1 MPSPESSQSH
11 IAAIIVTYQPN
22 VLGLGQLL
30 TSLEGQVEKVLIVDN
45 DSSAAQVAWI
55 KRQVGPTIDF
65 LSLGENLGVA
75 AALNRGT
82 AWAQGNG
89 FTHVIFF
96 DQDSLP
102 ETNMVTTLLSWEE
115 TAASSGARIAAVGPR
130 YYDPRHSC
138 PAPFIRFD
146 GWRIHKI
153 GCTAKPQEH
162 EVSYLITS
170 GSLIRLSVLEDV
182 GLMDET
188 LFIDYIDVEWG
199 LRARSKGYRCV
210 GLDSA
215 SMRHSLGDEVI
226 TWGRGR
232 QSISVRSPL
241 RNYYLCRNALL
252 IYRRSHIPLNWVLND
267 AWRLLLKFAFFTLIT
282 PPRLQ
287 NLKMMTLGLWHGLRS
302 VGGKYLERRAEP

>member
-1 MPSPESSQSH
+1 MIAKNNPSNT
-11 IAAIIVTYQPN
+11 AAIVVTYHPD
-22 VLGLGQLL
+22 LIALERLL
-30 TSLEGQVEKVLIVDN
+30 VALQAQVEKILIVDN
-45 DSSAAQVAWI
+45 GSPPEPLDWLRKQAGKEKVLLPLEQ
-55 KRQVGPTIDF
+55 
-65 LSLGENLGVA
+65 NLGVA
-75 AALNRGT
+75 TALNLAVR
-82 AWAQGNG
+82 WAQRNG
-89 FTHVIFF
+89 FTHVILF

-102 ETNMVTTLLSWEE
+102 ETGMVTTLLSWEE

-146 GWRIHKI
+146 GWKIHKI
-153 GCTAKPQEH
+153 GCTAKPEEH

-170 GSLIRLSVLEDV
+170 GSLIRLSVLAEV

-215 SMRHSLGDEVI
+215 RMRHSLGDEVI

-232 QSISVRSPL
+232 QSVSVRSPL

-252 IYRRSHIPLNWVLND
+252 IYRRGHVPLNWVLND

-287 NLKMMTLGLWHGLRS
+287 NLKMMTLGLWHGLRG

>member
-1 MPSPESSQSH
+1 MIAKNNPSNT
-11 IAAIIVTYQPN
+11 AAIVVTYHPD
-22 VLGLGQLL
+22 LIALERLL
-30 TSLEGQVEKVLIVDN
+30 VALQAQVEKILIVDN
-45 DSSAAQVAWI
+45 GSPPEPLDWLRKQAGKEKVLLPLEQ
-55 KRQVGPTIDF
+55 
-65 LSLGENLGVA
+65 NLGVA
-75 AALNRGT
+75 TALNLAVR
-82 AWAQGNG
+82 WAQGNG

-170 GSLIRLSVLEDV
+170 GSLMRLSVLEDV

-232 QSISVRSPL
+232 QSVSVRSPL

-252 IYRRSHIPLNWVLND
+252 IYRRGHIPLNWVLND

-287 NLKMMTLGLWHGLRS
+287 NLKMMTLGLWHGLRG